1 MPTLGDINMSKTYFY
16 NVQTK
21 SKVGVKLTKQN
32 AKLKKTSNGRY
43 MLQVT
48 HNDTKMSR
56 FVGSE
61 DKKML
66 EKALGKNKSPPKRSR
81 ASRKKAQ
88 SRKKSKIRSACNKK
102 KSNTC
107 KKPCSWVKG
116 SKGRKAYCR
125 K

>member
-1 MPTLGDINMSKTYFY
+1 MPTLGAIDMDKTYFY

-48 HNDTKMSR
+48 YDGSKMSR

-66 EKALGKNKSPPKRSR
+66 ERALGKGSKKSPTKRSR
-81 ASRKKAQ
+81 KSRKTPK
-88 SRKKSKIRSACNKK
+88 RKSACNKK
-102 KSNTC
+102 KSRTC
-107 KKPCSWVKG
+107 KKPCSWVRG
-116 SKGRKAYCR
+116 SKGRKGYCR